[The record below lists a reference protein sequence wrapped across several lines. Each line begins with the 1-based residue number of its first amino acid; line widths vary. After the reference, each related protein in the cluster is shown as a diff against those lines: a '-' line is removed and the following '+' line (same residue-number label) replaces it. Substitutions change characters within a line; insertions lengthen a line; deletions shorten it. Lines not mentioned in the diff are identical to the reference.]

1 MLNRLFLYATICCLG
16 LFAVADVKAQHASPD
31 AQVDSLMVPFDQPNG
46 PGAAVAVVQDGKT
59 VFSRAYGRADLT
71 HDVPFSLDTP
81 SNIGSVSKQF
91 TAFAILLLA
100 ERGQLSL
107 DDDVRTHVPEVPDFG
122 PTVTLRHLLT
132 HTSGYRETINT
143 FLLAGRRIDKGD
155 YISPDEHLWL
165 LHQQSTLQHEPET
178 AWNYNNTGYQLLAT
192 VVERV
197 TGQSFPSWMQ
207 ANVFDPLGMTRTTV
221 RSSQMQIVPNRAQG
235 YAPAE
240 NGGFQAARD
249 FGLEGA
255 SSMYSTTRDLARWIE
270 NLGTGALGGLDVIRA
285 MMTPHVLANGDTTN
299 YGFGLLV
306 GEHRGLDQ
314 VWHGGASVGHRAALL
329 YYPEIDA
336 GVITLSNSSAFDA
349 GGPGM
354 PTMLHAGGIPAK
366 IAELFFQNQMGE
378 RQADARRDAARNKQ
392 SGAEATSSWT
402 PSEADRTAYVGRY
415 FSEELQT
422 FYTIA
427 AKEEQLVVRQRRLGT
442 IPLTPVEA
450 DTFRGDFPNPI
461 IPFGL
466 RFVRDNSGTVT
477 GFTVSVGRTRGV
489 RFEKWSP

>member
-1 MLNRLFLYATICCLG
+1 LLYATILCLA
-16 LFAVADVKAQHASPD
+16 LFATATSQAQDASPD
-31 AQVDSLMVPFDQPNG
+31 AQVDSLMVPFDQPDG
-46 PGAAVAVVQDGKT
+46 PGAAVAVVQDGEIM
-59 VFSRAYGRADLT
+59 FSNAYGRANLT

-107 DDDVRTHVPEVPDFG
+107 DDDIRTHVPEVPDFG

-155 YISPDEHLWL
+155 YIGPDEHLWL
-165 LHQQSTLQHEPET
+165 LHQQPTLQHEPGT

-197 TGQSFPSWMQ
+197 TEQSFPAWMQ
-207 ANVFDPLGMTRTTV
+207 ANVFDPLGMTCTTV

-240 NGGFQAARD
+240 TGGFQAARD

-255 SSMYSTTRDLARWIE
+255 SSIYSTTRDLARWIE

-285 MMTPHVLANGDTTN
+285 MMTPQVLADGDTTN

-306 GEHRGLDQ
+306 GTHRGLDQ
-314 VWHGGASVGHRAALL
+314 VWHGGAAVGHRAALL

-336 GVITLSNSSAFDA
+336 GVITLSNSGAFDA
-349 GGPGM
+349 GGPST
-354 PTMLHAGGIPAK
+354 PSTRHASGLPAK
-366 IAELFFQNQMGE
+366 IAGLFFQNHMGE
-378 RQADARRDAARNKQ
+378 PQATAGRDAARNKQ

-427 AKEEQLVVRQRRLGT
+427 AKDEQLVVRQQRLGT
-442 IPLTPVEA
+442 FPLTPIEA
-450 DTFRGDFPNPI
+450 DAFRVEFPAP
-461 IPFGL
+461 L
-466 RFVRDNSGTVT
+466 RFRIRSTRDNAGNVT
-477 GFTVSVGRTRGV
+477 GFTVSFDRTRGV
-489 RFEKWSP
+489 RFEKRTP